1 MARTVRAR
9 RTDPITSHLAADSVD
24 NVTATQAFILRCLK
38 RPRNDVE
45 LVSAYNAYKTAPRA
59 SESGIRSRRAELVDR
74 GLVVDTGARVKL
86 TSGRYSIVWGLA
98 NVGR

>member
-1 MARTVRAR
+1 MKTAKART
-9 RTDPITSHLAADSVD
+9 TDPITSHLAAESVD
-24 NVTATQAFILRCLK
+24 NVTATQAFIMRCLK

-45 LVSAYNAYKTAPRA
+45 LVNAYRQYKSAPRA

-74 GLVVDTGARVKL
+74 GLVVDTGRRVRL
-86 TSGRYSIVWGLA
+86 ASGRYSIVWGLA

>member
-9 RTDPITSHLAADSVD
+9 STDPLTSHLAADSVD
-24 NVTATQAFILRCLK
+24 NVTQTQAFILRCLK

-45 LVSAYNAYKTAPRA
+45 LINAYSAYKTAPRA

-74 GLVVDTGARVKL
+74 GLVIDTGRRVKL
-86 TSGRYSIVWGLA
+86 ASGRYSIVWGLSS
-98 NVGR
+98 VGR

>member
-9 RTDPITSHLAADSVD
+9 STDPVTSHMAAESVD
-24 NVTATQAFILRCLK
+24 NVTRTQTYILRCLK

-45 LVSAYNAYKTAPRA
+45 LVNAFRSYKSAPLA

-74 GLVVDTGARVKL
+74 GLVIDTGRRVKL
-86 TSGRYSIVWGLA
+86 ASGRYSIVWGLA
-98 NVGR
+98 NV